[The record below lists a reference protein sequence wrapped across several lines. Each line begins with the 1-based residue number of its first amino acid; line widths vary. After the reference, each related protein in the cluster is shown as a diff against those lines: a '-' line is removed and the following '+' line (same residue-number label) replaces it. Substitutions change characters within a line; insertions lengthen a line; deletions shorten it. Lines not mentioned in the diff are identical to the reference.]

1 MFCTECGTQ
10 YEGQQCG
17 ACNGASIH
25 LELAG
30 WWQRVGASLLD
41 GFVLLPLLIIVGIVL
56 VRGAPIAATLVGFVV
71 EFLYLSLMWTK
82 RNGQTVGAKALGI
95 RVVAADGSP
104 MTSEMAYRRA
114 AVLQLFTTA
123 SSMTW
128 VLRPLG
134 SVALILNVLWPLW
147 DPQKQTLHDKAAGTI
162 VVKVKN

>member
-10 YEGQQCG
+10 YESQTCQ
-17 ACNGASIH
+17 ACNAGSGR

-41 GFVLLPLLIIVGIVL
+41 GIVLLPPLIIVSIVL
-56 VRGAPIAATLVGFVV
+56 VRVAPIAATLVGFVV

-123 SSMTW
+123 SSLTW

-134 SVALILNVLWPLW
+134 SVALMLNVLWPLW